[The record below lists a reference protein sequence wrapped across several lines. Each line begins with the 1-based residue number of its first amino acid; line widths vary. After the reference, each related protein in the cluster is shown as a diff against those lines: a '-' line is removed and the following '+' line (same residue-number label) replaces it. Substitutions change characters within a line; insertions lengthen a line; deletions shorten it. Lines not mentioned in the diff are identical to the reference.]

1 MEEFNMEI
9 KRQSFIVKKMIELT
23 GYKASNNHYMHQ
35 FTNLLSLCKSNHSAV
50 LGFAVMRNQ
59 LEYAKMLI
67 EAGANV
73 KLPVH
78 LEDRIIPNILLLT
91 VETPENSAP
100 FIPIEKLEMVE
111 LLLDAG
117 AEITALTFNLLE
129 ELFLK
134 KIELEVMQEIKNV

>member
-1 MEEFNMEI
+1 
-9 KRQSFIVKKMIELT
+9 
-23 GYKASNNHYMHQ
+23 
-35 FTNLLSLCKSNHSAV
+35 
-50 LGFAVMRNQ
+50 MRNQ

-73 KLPVH
+73 KLPVR
-78 LEDRIIPNILLLT
+78 LDDGRIIPNILELT
-91 VETPENSAP
+91 IEKPENSAP

-134 KIELEVMQEIKNV
+134 KIELEVMQEIKNM